1 MTIDTSQL
9 RVSVQEKER
18 WRRVMSVTVPAT
30 VVRAEEERAAAQ
42 LASRARMKGFRKGRV
57 PKRLIEGRFG
67 GALRQEAL
75 DKLIQSA
82 YRGALAAEHLRPI
95 SEGEVADLQYQPDQD
110 LTFDIAFDVE
120 PVIEVSRVGGFV
132 VERATPAVTDEQIE
146 RVLARVQEQNGVWK
160 PIEEGTP
167 QERDLVSVEILRLD
181 DDTDAEADVDAE
193 VREYDF
199 VIGQGDAL
207 PDIEAAIKTLEPGAS
222 GEFDVTFPD
231 DFPDESRRGDVERV
245 RIELKG
251 RRVMD
256 LPPLDDDL
264 AKQVGD
270 FATLDELK
278 ARIREDMEKEAT
290 ESAENGVR
298 SRLLDLLI
306 EANSF
311 EVPASMVD
319 RYAETVIGRA
329 ELPPER
335 LAEVKEQ
342 IRPEAE
348 RAVKRILV
356 LDRVAETQ
364 GLTATEEELDARIE
378 EIAGR
383 NDTTAAKVY
392 AELQKAGRLEA
403 LERELTEAKVFEFLK
418 EQSKIIDAP
427 AA

>member
-403 LERELTEAKVFEFLK
+403 LERELTEGKVFEFLK

>member
-1 MTIDTSQL
+1 
-9 RVSVQEKER
+9 
-18 WRRVMSVTVPAT
+18 MSVTVPAT

-181 DDTDAEADVDAE
+181 DDTDVDAE

>member
-1 MTIDTSQL
+1 
-9 RVSVQEKER
+9 
-18 WRRVMSVTVPAT
+18 
-30 VVRAEEERAAAQ
+30 
-42 LASRARMKGFRKGRV
+42 
-57 PKRLIEGRFG
+57 
-67 GALRQEAL
+67 
-75 DKLIQSA
+75 
-82 YRGALAAEHLRPI
+82 
-95 SEGEVADLQYQPDQD
+95 
-110 LTFDIAFDVE
+110 
-120 PVIEVSRVGGFV
+120 VSRVGGFV
-132 VERATPAVTDEQIE
+132 VERATQAVTDEQIE

-181 DDTDAEADVDAE
+181 DDTDADAKADVAE
-193 VREYDF
+193 AREYDF

-207 PDIEAAIKTLEPGAS
+207 PGIEAAIKTLEPGAS

-256 LPPLDDDL
+256 VPPLDDDL
-264 AKQVGD
+264 ASQVGD
-270 FATLDELK
+270 FATLDELR

-319 RYAETVIGRA
+319 RYADTVIGRA

-356 LDRVAETQ
+356 LDHVAETQ

-418 EQSKIIDAP
+418 DQSKIIDAP

>member
-1 MTIDTSQL
+1 
-9 RVSVQEKER
+9 
-18 WRRVMSVTVPAT
+18 
-30 VVRAEEERAAAQ
+30 
-42 LASRARMKGFRKGRV
+42 
-57 PKRLIEGRFG
+57 
-67 GALRQEAL
+67 
-75 DKLIQSA
+75 
-82 YRGALAAEHLRPI
+82 
-95 SEGEVADLQYQPDQD
+95 
-110 LTFDIAFDVE
+110 
-120 PVIEVSRVGGFV
+120 
-132 VERATPAVTDEQIE
+132 
-146 RVLARVQEQNGVWK
+146 VQEQNGVWK

-181 DDTDAEADVDAE
+181 DDTDADAKADVAE
-193 VREYDF
+193 AREYDF

-207 PDIEAAIKTLEPGAS
+207 PGIEAAIKTLEPGAS

-256 LPPLDDDL
+256 VPPLDDDL
-264 AKQVGD
+264 ASQVGD
-270 FATLDELK
+270 FATLDELR

-319 RYAETVIGRA
+319 RYADTVIGRA

-356 LDRVAETQ
+356 LDHVAETQ

-418 EQSKIIDAP
+418 DQSKIIDAP

>member
-1 MTIDTSQL
+1 
-9 RVSVQEKER
+9 V
-18 WRRVMSVTVPAT
+18 
-30 VVRAEEERAAAQ
+30 
-42 LASRARMKGFRKGRV
+42 
-57 PKRLIEGRFG
+57 
-67 GALRQEAL
+67 
-75 DKLIQSA
+75 
-82 YRGALAAEHLRPI
+82 
-95 SEGEVADLQYQPDQD
+95 
-110 LTFDIAFDVE
+110 
-120 PVIEVSRVGGFV
+120 
-132 VERATPAVTDEQIE
+132 
-146 RVLARVQEQNGVWK
+146 
-160 PIEEGTP
+160 
-167 QERDLVSVEILRLD
+167 
-181 DDTDAEADVDAE
+181 AEA
-193 VREYDF
+193 REYDF

-207 PDIEAAIKTLEPGAS
+207 PGIEAAIKTLEPGAS

-256 LPPLDDDL
+256 VPPLDDDL
-264 AKQVGD
+264 ASQVGD
-270 FATLDELK
+270 FATLDELR

-319 RYAETVIGRA
+319 RYADTVIGRA

-356 LDRVAETQ
+356 LDHVAETQ

-418 EQSKIIDAP
+418 DQSKIIDAP